1 MTFQPEVFPTK
12 FSGSSSDLLKA
23 EMWTKR
29 FHMAVK
35 FSKMDADDSLD
46 LFKLWLNDDEAKWQ
60 NDTEL
65 EEDVSE
71 WKLENWTKALE
82 DKFGDKKK
90 QKGNVFLLN
99 KMEKKVDETLEYF
112 NKRFTNYLKTIE
124 PEMYTEELVKKAYID
139 IMKKIDENV
148 WWQLA
153 QRKKLGTI
161 KSLMEEADRLMIIK
175 LQGKESAVL
184 DKQVLGIV
192 DTANDKY
199 SIKNLETASDLDNK
213 YLVQVIE
220 KLVLLSKN
228 NKKPK
233 DRNNYTCYSCGVK
246 GHTSRCCPN
255 NAKNDTGSPD
265 KSMVALTLDS
275 DEARVPVLSV
285 ER

>member
-1 MTFQPEVFPTK
+1 MTFQPEVFPRK
-12 FSGSSSDLLKA
+12 FSGSISDLLKA

-35 FSKMDADDSLD
+35 FSKMDADDSID
-46 LFKLWLNDDEAKWQ
+46 LFKLWLNDDAAKWQ

-90 QKGNVFLLN
+90 QKGNVFLLI
-99 KMEKKVDETLEYF
+99 KMEKKVDETLEDF

-192 DTANDKY
+192 DT
-199 SIKNLETASDLDNK
+199 
-213 YLVQVIE
+213 
-220 KLVLLSKN
+220 
-228 NKKPK
+228 
-233 DRNNYTCYSCGVK
+233 
-246 GHTSRCCPN
+246 
-255 NAKNDTGSPD
+255 
-265 KSMVALTLDS
+265 
-275 DEARVPVLSV
+275 
-285 ER
+285 